1 MEREISRGRR
11 PVGREH
17 RLPRNP
23 RLREESDRRAARVS
37 PDLSAALHR
46 LSVGHDTTIAGIDV
60 GEDFLD
66 LAILV
71 SGKSELRLAR
81 TALRGISGDTPGAV
95 ARLAARIIDIAPEL
109 AAPAIALVDSP
120 RWPCDLDWSKP
131 TPVARAMNVR
141 GRLLDAH
148 LRALMGH
155 VGGNGPTG
163 AALRRLSMFPT
174 PRFEYFARCA
184 ASPACK
190 PHLRALACELFADTF
205 DGHGRGEAPRGGAI
219 FTRFMLSG
227 FAAYRALERIGAAA
241 YECYPD
247 LQFRLWAH
255 GTELPPKG
263 DHRNALTVR
272 TRINA
277 RIARNLGLRGAEQ
290 IATMDQ
296 ADAAILAL
304 STAAALRFGM
314 VAVIEEPAEGH
325 FAVALGA
332 SHARRL
338 VP

>member
-1 MEREISRGRR
+1 
-11 PVGREH
+11 
-17 RLPRNP
+17 
-23 RLREESDRRAARVS
+23 
-37 PDLSAALHR
+37 
-46 LSVGHDTTIAGIDV
+46 
-60 GEDFLD
+60 
-66 LAILV
+66 
-71 SGKSELRLAR
+71 
-81 TALRGISGDTPGAV
+81 
-95 ARLAARIIDIAPEL
+95 
-109 AAPAIALVDSP
+109 
-120 RWPCDLDWSKP
+120 
-131 TPVARAMNVR
+131 
-141 GRLLDAH
+141 
-148 LRALMGH
+148 
-155 VGGNGPTG
+155 
-163 AALRRLSMFPT
+163 MFPT

-184 ASPACK
+184 ASPSCK
-190 PHLRALACELFADTF
+190 PHLRALARELFADTF

-255 GTELPPKG
+255 GSELPPKG

-277 RIARNLGLRGAEQ
+277 RIARNLGLRGAAR

-304 STAAALRFGM
+304 SAAAALRFGM

-332 SHARRL
+332 AHARRL

>member
-1 MEREISRGRR
+1 M
-11 PVGREH
+11 
-17 RLPRNP
+17 L
-23 RLREESDRRAARVS
+23 
-37 PDLSAALHR
+37 
-46 LSVGHDTTIAGIDV
+46 DT
-60 GEDFLD
+60 
-66 LAILV
+66 
-71 SGKSELRLAR
+71 
-81 TALRGISGDTPGAV
+81 
-95 ARLAARIIDIAPEL
+95 
-109 AAPAIALVDSP
+109 
-120 RWPCDLDWSKP
+120 
-131 TPVARAMNVR
+131 
-141 GRLLDAH
+141 H

-155 VGGNGPTG
+155 VGGSGRD

-190 PHLRALACELFADTF
+190 PHLRALARELFADTF
-205 DGHGRGEAPRGGAI
+205 DGHDRGDAPRGGAI

-255 GTELPPKG
+255 GIELPPKG
-263 DHRNALTVR
+263 DHKNALAAR
-272 TRINA
+272 IRINT
-277 RIARNLGLRGAEQ
+277 RIARALGLRGAAR

-304 STAAALRFGM
+304 SAASAFRFGM

-332 SHARRL
+332 AHASRL
-338 VP
+338 DL